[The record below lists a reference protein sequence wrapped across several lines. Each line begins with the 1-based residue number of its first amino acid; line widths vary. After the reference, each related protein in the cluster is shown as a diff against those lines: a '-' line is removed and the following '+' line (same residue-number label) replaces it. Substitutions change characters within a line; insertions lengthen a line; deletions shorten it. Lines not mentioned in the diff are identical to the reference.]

1 MCSWN
6 KQFPNVIGIGPQ
18 WATANVRQKATV
30 VCEVRG
36 SQSTKRLMYEPRDL
50 EHNIALRYGRQ
61 TQVKKKQRIDSRLTS
76 LSSATTYA
84 DNVALPACTPSAV
97 HRAATDKNLPAGPQ
111 QQSLSMWSMLG
122 QTDRRTDARQMHR
135 PRSACGSTTNW
146 PHVRNGSTQT

>member
-1 MCSWN
+1 MLWFAIRLPVCLSVCLSMVLRN
-6 KQFPNVIGIGPQ
+6 GSNFITQPHRIVDGGSLFDTKDVGKNRIHS
-18 WATANVRQKATV
+18 TADTGDRHKWRKTTN
-30 VCEVRG
+30 
-36 SQSTKRLMYEPRDL
+36 L
-50 EHNIALRYGRQ
+50 
-61 TQVKKKQRIDSRLTS
+61 DSRLMS

-135 PRSACGSTTNW
+135 PRSACCSTTNW
-146 PHVRNGSTQT
+146 PHVQNGSTQT